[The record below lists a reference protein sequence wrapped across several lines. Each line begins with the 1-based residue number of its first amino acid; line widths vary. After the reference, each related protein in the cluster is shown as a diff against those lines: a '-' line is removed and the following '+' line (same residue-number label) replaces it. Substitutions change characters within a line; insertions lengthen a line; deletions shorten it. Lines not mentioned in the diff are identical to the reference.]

1 MDNKQ
6 VTIDLA
12 DVLELMLDAVC
23 VVDRQGRFVFVSAAF
38 EKMFGYRPDE
48 IIGKPMVNLV
58 YPKDVEKTLNKVSTI
73 IDGEVMP
80 RFENRWVRKD
90 GQVVDVLWSARWS
103 EKHQVR
109 IAVAHDITERK
120 QMEKKLLYAAGHDA
134 LTDLPNRTLI
144 LDRLQSALSLAEREQ
159 SSLAVMFID
168 IDGFKEVNDQQGH
181 GIGDKLLQS
190 IAERLKKSVRKSDTV
205 GRLGGDEFLL
215 VFNKTHNATNVQN
228 IAEKLRTI
236 IAKPFEIDGLNLQ
249 VFASI
254 GIASYPEHGN
264 HPLDLVQYS
273 DQAMYLAKN
282 NGGDRVVLFSSGDF

>member
-58 YPKDVEKTLNKVSTI
+58 YPKDVDKTLNKVSSI
-73 IDGEVMP
+73 IDGETMP

-168 IDGFKEVNDQQGH
+168 IDGFKEINDQQGH
-181 GIGDKLLQS
+181 GIGDKLLQG
-190 IAERLKKSVRKSDTV
+190 IAKRLKKSVRKSDTV

-215 VFNKTHNATNVQN
+215 VFNKTHNAKNVQS
-228 IAEKLRTI
+228 IAEKLRAV
-236 IAKPFEIDGLNLQ
+236 IAKPFEIDGLSLQ

-254 GIASYPEHGN
+254 GVASYPEHGN

-282 NGGDRVVLFSSGDF
+282 NGGDSVVLFSSRDF